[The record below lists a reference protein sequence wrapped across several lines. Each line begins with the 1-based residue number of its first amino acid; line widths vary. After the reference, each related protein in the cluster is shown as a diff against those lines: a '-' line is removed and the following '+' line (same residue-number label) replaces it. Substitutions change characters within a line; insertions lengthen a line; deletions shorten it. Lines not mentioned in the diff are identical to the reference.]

1 MRNVCLMSTG
11 DTRGRPKLQRNS
23 YFDGWTSMCAYK
35 DVTACYS
42 QWNRPFLQSCAYR
55 TVTFVKVNPY
65 PLVFR
70 SEEKW
75 SFMKSA
81 SCIYRAIQFA
91 RTMTYDFR
99 QSIKRV
105 LEMSKD
111 RLRYDTSEWQKSLIF
126 SYISR
131 FFNTYIDRHIFY
143 MLFIH
148 CNVHYFLFITHVLL
162 LGFLI

>member
-11 DTRGRPKLQRNS
+11 GTRGRPKLQRNS

-42 QWNRPFLQSCAYR
+42 QRNRPFLQSCAYR
-55 TVTFVKVNPY
+55 PY
-65 PLVFR
+65 GNICESKSVSTRTSFA
-70 SEEKW
+70 EEKW
-75 SFMKSA
+75 SFMKTA

-91 RTMTYDFR
+91 RNMTYDFR

-105 LEMSKD
+105 LEMSRD
-111 RLRYDTSEWQKSLIF
+111 RSRYDTSEWQKSLIL

-131 FFNTYIDRHIFY
+131 FSNIYIDRHVFN
-143 MLFIH
+143 ML
-148 CNVHYFLFITHVLL
+148 
-162 LGFLI
+162 